1 MVRRI
6 FRYFLPFWRPL
17 VLSLI
22 FIVLFA
28 ITSAV
33 LMYLASTVLTSLF
46 SSGGNVAAAVSPGA
60 AAPSLGIYENIKQ
73 AVANWMQ
80 SLLLSGNFAS
90 DLFNLCLAL
99 VIATVAKNLFFFLQG
114 FFAAYVEQGI
124 TKSLRDDI
132 FTHLQ
137 TLSLQY
143 FHRSRTG
150 NLISTAVADVFK
162 IHETFNNTLNNLI
175 RDPLLIVIFLVIML
189 FISWK
194 LTLIAVVVFPLILLG
209 IYWLGKA
216 IRRYSSRAQ
225 AAIASVSASLEETIN
240 AIRIVRAYAAEAFEI
255 ARFKTRTT
263 EYFTTMLKINR
274 SRLLSNPINEI
285 LGVIAFVVILY
296 WGGLQVVQHQ
306 LMSNQDFLLFL
317 LAMFSIIN
325 PAKGVSTVHI
335 KINEGLAA
343 AERIFSLLDTKPD
356 VTEIA
361 HPRQIP
367 EFQNE
372 IAFDGVSF
380 EYNPGEPVLRDINF
394 QVKRGEIVALVGP
407 SGAGKSTLV
416 DLLCRFHDPKQ
427 GQITIDGIDLREL
440 SFGSLKALLGIVTQE
455 TILFNDSVANNI
467 AYPSG
472 VNDKVR
478 LEQAARA
485 ANAYDFIMEMPRK
498 YDTEIGNRGL
508 MVSGGQRQR
517 LAIARALMKDP
528 DILIFDEATSS
539 LDTES
544 EKQVQEAIDHLM
556 EGRTAIV
563 VAHRLS
569 TILHADQILV
579 LKEGRIV
586 ERGKHEELLR
596 LNGVYRKLYDLQFN
610 QGNATKAGETSTE
623 TGSISERN

>member
-6 FRYFLPFWRPL
+6 FRYFIPYWRPL
-17 VLSLI
+17 VLSLL

-28 ITSAV
+28 VTSAI

-46 SSGGNVAAAVSPGA
+46 SGTDSVAAVVTPDA
-60 AAPSLGIYENIKQ
+60 AQSLGFYEQIK
-73 AVANWMQ
+73 ADIAAWMD
-80 SLLLSGNFAS
+80 SVLLSGDFAS
-90 DLFNLCLAL
+90 DLLNLCIAL
-99 VIATVAKNLFFFLQG
+99 VIVTVAKNLFFFLQG

-124 TKSLRDDI
+124 TRSLRDDI
-132 FTHLQ
+132 FIHLQ
-137 TLSLQY
+137 SLSLQY

-150 NLISTAVADVFK
+150 NLISTAIADVFK
-162 IHETFNNTLNNLI
+162 IHETFNNTMNNLI
-175 RDPLLIVIFLVIML
+175 RDPLMIIIFLAIML
-189 FISWK
+189 VISWK
-194 LTLIAVVVFPLILLG
+194 LTLIALVVFPLILLG
-209 IYWLGKA
+209 IYRLGKV

-225 AAIASVSASLEETIN
+225 EAIASVSASLEETIN

-255 ARFKTRTT
+255 ARFKQRTN
-263 EYFTTMLKINR
+263 EYFGTMLKINR

-285 LGVIAFVVILY
+285 LGVVAFVVILY
-296 WGGLQVVQHQ
+296 WGGLQVTQHQ
-306 LMSNQDFLLFL
+306 MISNQDFLLFL

-343 AERIFSLLDTKPD
+343 AERIFKLMDTKPD
-356 VTEIA
+356 VTESPS
-361 HPRQIP
+361 PRSLP
-367 EFQNE
+367 RFQRE
-372 IAFDGVSF
+372 IVFDGVSF
-380 EYNPGEPVLRDINF
+380 EYNPGEPVLRNVNF
-394 QVKRGEIVALVGP
+394 TVKCGEIVALVGP
-407 SGAGKSTLV
+407 SGGGKSTLI

-427 GQITIDGIDLREL
+427 GSITIDGIDLRDL
-440 SFGSLKALLGIVTQE
+440 SFASLKGLLGIVTQE
-455 TILFNDSVANNI
+455 TILFNDTVANNI

-472 VNDKVR
+472 VNDRAR

-485 ANAYDFIMEMPRK
+485 ANAYDFIMEMPKK

-528 DILIFDEATSS
+528 DILIFDEATSA

-544 EKQVQEAIDHLM
+544 EKLVQEAIDHLM

-579 LKEGRIV
+579 MKDGQIV
-586 ERGKHEELLR
+586 ERGRHEELLR
-596 LNGVYRKLYDLQFN
+596 QSGVYRKLYDLQFN
-610 QGNATKAGETSTE
+610 QGNAAKTGEKSAE
-623 TGSISERN
+623 TGSVSERN

>member
-1 MVRRI
+1 
-6 FRYFLPFWRPL
+6 
-17 VLSLI
+17 
-22 FIVLFA
+22 
-28 ITSAV
+28 
-33 LMYLASTVLTSLF
+33 
-46 SSGGNVAAAVSPGA
+46 
-60 AAPSLGIYENIKQ
+60 
-73 AVANWMQ
+73 
-80 SLLLSGNFAS
+80 
-90 DLFNLCLAL
+90 
-99 VIATVAKNLFFFLQG
+99 
-114 FFAAYVEQGI
+114 
-124 TKSLRDDI
+124 
-132 FTHLQ
+132 
-137 TLSLQY
+137 
-143 FHRSRTG
+143 
-150 NLISTAVADVFK
+150 
-162 IHETFNNTLNNLI
+162 
-175 RDPLLIVIFLVIML
+175 
-189 FISWK
+189 
-194 LTLIAVVVFPLILLG
+194 
-209 IYWLGKA
+209 
-216 IRRYSSRAQ
+216 
-225 AAIASVSASLEETIN
+225 
-240 AIRIVRAYAAEAFEI
+240 
-255 ARFKTRTT
+255 
-263 EYFTTMLKINR
+263 MLKINR

>member
-6 FRYFLPFWRPL
+6 FRYFIPFWRPL
-17 VLSLI
+17 TLSLL

-28 ITSAV
+28 VTSAI

-46 SSGGNVAAAVSPGA
+46 SRADTVAEVVSPQGA
-60 AAPSLGIYENIKQ
+60 AESLGFYEQIKQ
-73 AVANWMQ
+73 GIADWMQ
-80 SLLLSGNFAS
+80 SFLLSGDFSS
-90 DLFNLCLAL
+90 DLLNLCLAL
-99 VIATVAKNLFFFLQG
+99 VIVTVAKNLFFFLQG

-124 TKSLRDDI
+124 TKSLRDNI

-162 IHETFNNTLNNLI
+162 IHETFNNTMNNLI

-189 FISWK
+189 VISWK
-194 LTLIAVVVFPLILLG
+194 LTLIALVVFPLILLA
-209 IYWLGKA
+209 IYRLGKV

-225 AAIASVSASLEETIN
+225 EAIASVSASLEETIN
-240 AIRIVRAYAAEAFEI
+240 AIRIVRAYAAEAYEV
-255 ARFKTRTT
+255 ARFKKRTS
-263 EYFTTMLKINR
+263 EYFNTMLKINR

-296 WGGLQVVQHQ
+296 WGGVQVAQNQ

-343 AERIFSLLDTKPD
+343 AERIFRLLDTRPD
-356 VTEIA
+356 VTETRE
-361 HPRQIP
+361 PKQLK
-367 EFQNE
+367 EFRDE
-372 IAFDGVSF
+372 IVFDNVSF
-380 EYNPGEPVLRDINF
+380 EYNPGEPVLKDISF
-394 QVKRGEIVALVGP
+394 RVGRGEIVALVGP
-407 SGAGKSTLV
+407 SGGGKSTLV
-416 DLLCRFHDPKQ
+416 DLLCRFHDPKH
-427 GQITIDGIDLREL
+427 GSIKIDGIDLREL
-440 SFGSLKALLGIVTQE
+440 SFDSLKSLLGIVTQE
-455 TILFNDSVANNI
+455 TILFNDTVANNI
-467 AYPSG
+467 AYPAAAT
-472 VNDKVR
+472 DKSR

-485 ANAYDFIMEMPRK
+485 ANAYNFIMEMPGK
-498 YDTEIGNRGL
+498 YETEIGNRGL

-528 DILIFDEATSS
+528 DILVFDEATSA

-544 EKQVQEAIDHLM
+544 EKLVQEAIDHLM

-569 TILHADQILV
+569 TILHADQIFV
-579 LKEGRIV
+579 MKEGRIV

-610 QGNATKAGETSTE
+610 QGDAAETGETSTE
-623 TGSISERN
+623 AGSISERN